1 MIEIRK
7 ENEKDYDVIYD
18 VVKTAFSK
26 ASHCDGN
33 EQDLVNDL
41 RKGNA
46 YIPEL
51 SLVANDN
58 DKIVGYIMFTKIN
71 IGENEEIAL
80 APLAV
85 LPEYQRQ
92 GIGSLLIKEGHR
104 IAKELGYNYS
114 VVLGS
119 ENYYPK
125 FGYVPAKVY
134 GIKSPFEVDD
144 KNFMAVKLND
154 NADKI
159 DGTVIYS
166 KEFGI

>member
-1 MIEIRK
+1 
-7 ENEKDYDVIYD
+7 
-18 VVKTAFSK
+18 
-26 ASHCDGN
+26 
-33 EQDLVNDL
+33 
-41 RKGNA
+41 
-46 YIPEL
+46 
-51 SLVANDN
+51 
-58 DKIVGYIMFTKIN
+58 MFTKIN

-85 LPEYQRQ
+85 LPEYQRK

-134 GIKSPFEVDD
+134 GIKAPFEVDD

>member
-1 MIEIRK
+1 
-7 ENEKDYDVIYD
+7 
-18 VVKTAFSK
+18 
-26 ASHCDGN
+26 
-33 EQDLVNDL
+33 
-41 RKGNA
+41 
-46 YIPEL
+46 
-51 SLVANDN
+51 
-58 DKIVGYIMFTKIN
+58 MFTKIN

-104 IAKELGYNYS
+104 NAKELGYNYS

-134 GIKSPFEVDD
+134 GIKPPFEVDD

>member
-1 MIEIRK
+1 MIEIRQ
-7 ENEKDYDVIYD
+7 ENEKDYDAIYD

-134 GIKSPFEVDD
+134 GIKPPFEVDD

>member
-7 ENEKDYDVIYD
+7 ENEKDYDAIYD

-26 ASHCDGN
+26 APHCDGN

-51 SLVANDN
+51 SLVPNDN

-125 FGYVPAKVY
+125 FGYIPAKVY
-134 GIKSPFEVDD
+134 GIKPPFEVDD

>member
-1 MIEIRK
+1 MIEKRK

-134 GIKSPFEVDD
+134 GIKPPFEVDD